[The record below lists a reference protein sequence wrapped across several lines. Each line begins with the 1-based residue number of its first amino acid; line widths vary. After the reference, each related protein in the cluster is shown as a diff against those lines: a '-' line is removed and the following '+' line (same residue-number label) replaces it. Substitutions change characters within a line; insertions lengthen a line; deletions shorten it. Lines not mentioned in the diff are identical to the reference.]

1 MDCIQLVTDSTA
13 DLPREVHEK
22 HGIEIVPLMVHLGY
36 VGKCNV
42 TPTRRIAS

>member
-1 MDCIQLVTDSTA
+1 MARIQLVTDSTA
-13 DLPREVHEK
+13 NLPREMREK
-22 HGIEIVPLMVHLGY
+22 HGIEMVPLKVHFGY